1 MSVCEEEASKVFSVL
16 VRGEIEVVDAARKN
30 GIRSVRRSIVDG
42 GRFVLFSS
50 ILQFSFGVD
59 RLLIRS
65 DMQSDEV
72 YSNSRFEGS
81 FRGQVPQF
89 SKNLCAYVSRVIILC
104 GKSDNLAG
112 NGP

>member
-30 GIRSVRRSIVDG
+30 GIRSGRRSIVDG

-72 YSNSRFEGS
+72 YSTVIRD
-81 FRGQVPQF
+81 
-89 SKNLCAYVSRVIILC
+89 SRVLSEARFLNFPKTYVPMC
-104 GKSDNLAG
+104 LE
-112 NGP
+112 